1 MASVTDLTVRDL
13 LEAGSHFGHT
23 RGRRHP
29 NMQEYVYI
37 TREKVNILDL
47 EKTLAKLKD
56 LLTAVENFVADGK
69 VLVLVGTKRQAQA
82 VVETVA
88 TEANIP
94 YVKERWLGGTLTNFN
109 TIEKSIKR
117 LNELEEYLLSD
128 DAQEILKRERLT
140 LQRELDRLRIKVGGL
155 KDITKIPDGLF
166 IIDPAYEKNA
176 VKEAR
181 SMNVAVFA
189 LLDTNSNPMLTDEFV
204 PANDD
209 AAKSIMI
216 ILHEVAQAIERGKKR
231 AAEKAAA
238 VEAQKEAQK
247 EEQPNG

>member
-1 MASVTDLTVRDL
+1 MATSTDLTVRDL

-37 TREKVNILDL
+37 TRERVNIIDL

-56 LLTAVENFVADGK
+56 LLTAVENFVAEGK

-88 TEANIP
+88 TEAGIP
-94 YVKERWLGGTLTNFN
+94 YVKERWLGGTLTNFA
-109 TIEKSIKR
+109 TVEKSIKR
-117 LNELEEYLLSD
+117 MNELETYLASD
-128 DAQEILKRERLT
+128 DANEISKRERLMQ
-140 LQRELDRLRIKVGGL
+140 QRELDRLKIKVGGL
-155 KDITKIPDGLF
+155 KDLTAIPDGLF
-166 IIDPAYEKNA
+166 VIDPAYEKNA

-181 SMNVAVFA
+181 SLDLTVFA

-209 AAKSIMI
+209 AAKSIMLI
-216 ILHEVAQAIERGKKR
+216 INEVAKAIERGKKR
-231 AAEKAAA
+231 AAEKVA
-238 VEAQKEAQK
+238 VAEEATEVTSK
-247 EEQPNG
+247 

>member
-1 MASVTDLTVRDL
+1 MSTNTDLTVRDL
-13 LEAGSHFGHT
+13 LEAGCHFGHT

-29 NMQEYVYI
+29 NMAEYVYI

-47 EKTLAKLKD
+47 EKTLSKLKD
-56 LLTAVENFVADGK
+56 LLTAVENFVAEGK
-69 VLVLVGTKRQAQA
+69 VLVMVGTKRQAQA
-82 VVETVA
+82 VVKTVA
-88 TEANIP
+88 DEAAIP
-94 YVKERWLGGTLTNFN
+94 YVAERWLGGTLTNFN
-109 TIEKSIKR
+109 TVEKSIKR
-117 LNELEEYLLSD
+117 MNELESYLLSD
-128 DAQEILKRERLT
+128 EASDILKRERLM

-166 IIDPAYEKNA
+166 VIDPAYEKNA

-209 AAKSIMI
+209 AAKSIMV
-216 ILHEVAQAIERGKKR
+216 ILNEVKQAIERGAKR
-231 AAEKAAA
+231 AKAA
-238 VEAQKEAQK
+238 KEAAVV
-247 EEQPNG
+247 EEK

>member
-1 MASVTDLTVRDL
+1 MATSTDLTVRDL

-37 TREKVNILDL
+37 TRERVNIIDL

-56 LLTAVENFVADGK
+56 LLTAVENFVAEGK

-88 TEANIP
+88 TEAGIP
-94 YVKERWLGGTLTNFN
+94 YVKERWLGGTLTNFA
-109 TIEKSIKR
+109 TVEKSIKR
-117 LNELEEYLLSD
+117 MNELETYLASD
-128 DAQEILKRERLT
+128 DAKEISKRERLMQ
-140 LQRELDRLRIKVGGL
+140 QRELDRLKIKVGGL
-155 KDITKIPDGLF
+155 KDLTAIPDGLF
-166 IIDPAYEKNA
+166 VIDPAYEKNA

-181 SMNVAVFA
+181 SMDLTVFA

-209 AAKSIMI
+209 AAKSIMLI
-216 ILHEVAQAIERGKKR
+216 INEVAKAIERGKKR
-231 AAEKAAA
+231 AAEKVA
-238 VEAQKEAQK
+238 VAEEATEATSK
-247 EEQPNG
+247 

>member
-1 MASVTDLTVRDL
+1 MATVTDLTVRDL

-37 TREKVNILDL
+37 TRERVNIIDL

-56 LLTAVENFVADGK
+56 LLTAVENFVAEGK

-88 TEANIP
+88 TEAGIP
-94 YVKERWLGGTLTNFN
+94 YVKERWLGGTLTNFA
-109 TIEKSIKR
+109 TVEKSIKR
-117 LNELEEYLLSD
+117 MNELETYLASD
-128 DAQEILKRERLT
+128 DAKEISKRERLMQ
-140 LQRELDRLRIKVGGL
+140 QRELDRLKIKVGGL
-155 KDITKIPDGLF
+155 KDLTAIPDGLF
-166 IIDPAYEKNA
+166 VIDPAYEKNA

-181 SMNVAVFA
+181 SMDVAVFA

-209 AAKSIMI
+209 AAKSIMLI
-216 ILHEVAQAIERGKKR
+216 INEVAKAIERGKKR
-231 AAEKAAA
+231 AAEKVA
-238 VEAQKEAQK
+238 VAEEATEVTSK
-247 EEQPNG
+247 